1 MKKTVSLLLSL
12 ILMFALAVPAL
23 AIDDVVTTADIER
36 AIANGEA
43 TAVNEIRDI
52 DSFTQ
57 EEIAAD
63 EALQYIFENGGI
75 STYSSNTNS
84 RDGRVY
90 STTVTY
96 DTDVFTYYLMCKA
109 ILEVYDVGTASS
121 NSIKTTLSIT
131 ESVSQ
136 NGKRRDDMQN
146 YIRVARISG
155 KLGCGENTAFSESIN
170 IEGCVENNPLSDIAA
185 VIGWYGSKTGLTTV
199 TQIANSF
206 SSISSYFNGG
216 KVTKSTR
223 VKAGDNVRAVSA
235 EWNNYT
241 TLNSSDHDL
250 TINGQISTFD
260 SNLTANKTA
269 NALAKWKYNVYYGAL
284 TPNPYESDVRLQVST
299 TYLVNVK

>member
-1 MKKTVSLLLSL
+1 MVEKMKKIVSLLLSL
-12 ILMFALAVPAL
+12 ILIFALAVPAL
-23 AIDDVVTTADIER
+23 ATDNVVTTTDIER

-75 STYSSNTNS
+75 SAYGSNTNS
-84 RDGRVY
+84 R
-90 STTVTY
+90 
-96 DTDVFTYYLMCKA
+96 
-109 ILEVYDVGTASS
+109 E
-121 NSIKTTLSIT
+121 
-131 ESVSQ
+131 
-136 NGKRRDDMQN
+136 
-146 YIRVARISG
+146 
-155 KLGCGENTAFSESIN
+155 
-170 IEGCVENNPLSDIAA
+170 
-185 VIGWYGSKTGLTTV
+185 
-199 TQIANSF
+199 
-206 SSISSYFNGG
+206 G

-235 EWNNYT
+235 EWNDFT

-250 TINGQISTFD
+250 TINGQISTYN

-269 NALAKWKYNVYYGAL
+269 NAVAKWKYNVYYGAL
-284 TPNPYESDVRLQVST
+284 TPNPHESDVRLQVST